1 MGSKGGSKSHRRRSV
16 KQKRAYIGN
25 TMDCL
30 GGKKRNKGSKLF
42 EKVIDQILKGKD
54 MATTEQY
61 KTEKISCNAT

>member
-1 MGSKGGSKSHRRRSV
+1 M

-61 KTEKISCNAT
+61 KTEKISGNAT